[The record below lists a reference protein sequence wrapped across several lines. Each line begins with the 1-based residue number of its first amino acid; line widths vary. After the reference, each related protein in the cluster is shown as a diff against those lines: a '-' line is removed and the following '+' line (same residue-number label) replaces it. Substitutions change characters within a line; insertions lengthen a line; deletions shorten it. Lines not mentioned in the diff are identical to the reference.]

1 MLLKALVVRST
12 KQKDESLSDT
22 AGRFLRI
29 SFQPAPHGDELLSL
43 AWNGQDD
50 SYCRRRDCSAW
61 PGLKPRKVLGPLTR
75 FMTNIRR
82 RSIIM
87 CITWLEI
94 ANRQTI

>member
-1 MLLKALVVRST
+1 MALREPLRHATESVSCPFHYTVGRKPFGHSRKISSDFFST
-12 KQKDESLSDT
+12 
-22 AGRFLRI
+22 
-29 SFQPAPHGDELLSL
+29 APLGDELLSL

-75 FMTNIRR
+75 FTTNIRH

-87 CITWLEI
+87 CIIW
-94 ANRQTI
+94 